1 MMQSTSTDMG
11 SEVPAADLPRVFE
24 RGYRA
29 SNVAPQMDGW
39 GVGLAGVQ
47 DTVAE
52 HGGAIEVESQE
63 CVGTTVTV
71 RVPLGEP
78 AVGDPS
84 GCGDTA

>member
-1 MMQSTSTDMG
+1 
-11 SEVPAADLPRVFE
+11 
-24 RGYRA
+24 
-29 SNVAPQMDGW
+29 MDGW

-63 CVGTTVTV
+63 CVDTTVTV
-71 RVPLGEP
+71 RVPLGER